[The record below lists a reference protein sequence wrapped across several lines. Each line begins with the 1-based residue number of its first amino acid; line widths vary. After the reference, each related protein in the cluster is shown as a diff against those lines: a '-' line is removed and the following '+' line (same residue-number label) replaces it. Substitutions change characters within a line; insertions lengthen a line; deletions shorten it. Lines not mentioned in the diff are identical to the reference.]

1 MPTQWQREHSVFRM
15 RGARAGGN
23 GKKMKDGKK
32 QKRENGENIL
42 ITKSN

>member
-1 MPTQWQREHSVFRM
+1 MAKRTFCFSDEGS
-15 RGARAGGN
+15 ARGGN

-32 QKRENGENIL
+32 KKRENGENIL